1 MRHAC
6 VARIKSAA
14 AVGSTLFLLG
24 PGLGLA
30 QESKP
35 PPAPADKRPADKEI
49 ASGVILK
56 VEKLPKADA
65 KDEGKSAAPLMR
77 LSINSNAVWRD
88 WARDQARLRD
98 EKSPRKDAAE
108 GAKSVAATG
117 QPTDENSVVVV
128 EVTADTRIETRFR
141 SPADETSTGET
152 SPEKVKSDEG
162 TASKTPTKG
171 KPVKFRAED
180 LLPGLFVEAQFGPSR
195 TRKSDAATVV
205 TVIRPIEVP
214 QTPPADAPSPK

>member
-6 VARIKSAA
+6 VARLKSAA

-24 PGLGLA
+24 PDLGPA
-30 QESKP
+30 QESK
-35 PPAPADKRPADKEI
+35 PAPADKRPAGKEI

-56 VEKLPKADA
+56 VEKLAKADA
-65 KDEGKSAAPLMR
+65 KDQEKSAAPRMR

-98 EKSPRKDAAE
+98 EKSPRRDAAE

-117 QPTDENSVVVV
+117 QPADENSVVVV
-128 EVTADTRIETRFR
+128 EITDDTRIETRFR
-141 SPADETSTGET
+141 SPTDETSTGES
-152 SPEKVKSDEG
+152 SPEKVKTDEG
-162 TASKTPTKG
+162 TASKTPTRG

-180 LLPGLFVEAQFGPSR
+180 LLPGLFVEAQFGPSGA
-195 TRKSDAATVV
+195 RKGDAASVV